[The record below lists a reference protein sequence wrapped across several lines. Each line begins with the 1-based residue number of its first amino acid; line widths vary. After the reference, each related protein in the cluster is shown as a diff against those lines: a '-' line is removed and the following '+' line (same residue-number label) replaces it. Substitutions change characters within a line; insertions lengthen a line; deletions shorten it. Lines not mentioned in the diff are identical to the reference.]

1 MKTAEQTKR
10 TADASSLSQSRE
22 RELMADIAGG
32 SEVAFQELVTAVRP
46 LILSVIRRTI
56 GNASDL
62 DDVYQTVLLAVW
74 NGAAK
79 WAPEKG
85 RVSSWIATIARN
97 RTIDHV
103 RKISRAA
110 AMRERL
116 TAETAAHAGSGFDSS
131 ADDEFSRMEVQRVT
145 HRALEELAP
154 EQRQLLELAFL
165 EGLTQAEVAA
175 RTGLPLGTAK
185 ARIRRGI
192 MTLRRRLPCRLAA

>member
-1 MKTAEQTKR
+1 MKRAEQTKR
-10 TADASSLSQSRE
+10 TGDASSFSKSRE

-32 SEVAFQELVTAVRP
+32 SEAAFQELVTAVHP
-46 LILSVIRRTI
+46 LILSVVRRTI

-62 DDVYQTVLLAVW
+62 DDVCQTVLLAVW

-97 RTIDHV
+97 RAIDHV
-103 RKISRAA
+103 RKMSRAA
-110 AMRERL
+110 AMRVRL
-116 TAETAAHAGSGFDSS
+116 TSETAAHAAAGFDF
-131 ADDEFSRMEVQRVT
+131 ATDDEFLRMEVQRVT
-145 HRALEELAP
+145 HRALGELAP
-154 EQRQLLELAFL
+154 DQRQLLELAFL
-165 EGLTQAEVAA
+165 EGLTQAEVAE

-192 MTLRRRLPCRLAA
+192 MTLRRRLPRRLAA